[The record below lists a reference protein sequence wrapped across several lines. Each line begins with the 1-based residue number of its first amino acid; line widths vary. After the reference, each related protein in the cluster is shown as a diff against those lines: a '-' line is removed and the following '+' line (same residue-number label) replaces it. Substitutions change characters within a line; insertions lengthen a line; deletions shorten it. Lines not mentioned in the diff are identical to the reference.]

1 MKFSCDGSP
10 SITNYGRGCRCDLCR
25 STKSLYERERRSRV
39 RKEHGPMQ
47 PKKPSGGNRDKPVP
61 EPDAFTRQQI
71 LRARG
76 MEPSRS

>member
-10 SITNYGRGCRCDLCR
+10 SLTNYGRGCRCDLCR
-25 STKSLYERERRSRV
+25 STKSLYESDRRARA
-39 RKEHGPMQ
+39 RKNKDQ
-47 PKKPSGGNRDKPVP
+47 PKKPSGNRDKPVP
-61 EPDAFTRQQI
+61 YADAFTRQEI